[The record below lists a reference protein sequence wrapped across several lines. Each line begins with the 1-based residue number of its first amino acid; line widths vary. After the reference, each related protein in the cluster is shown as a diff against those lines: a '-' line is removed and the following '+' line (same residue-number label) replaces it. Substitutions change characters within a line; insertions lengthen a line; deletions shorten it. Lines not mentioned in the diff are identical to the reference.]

1 MKLCSEPGPAVRAL
15 ECLQS
20 NRCGPD
26 SFLDGDIPY
35 ILSQKTPTPGFFQ
48 RYAISSWIGWVI
60 GSTLVTAILVW
71 LQETDR
77 IPLDFD
83 ISIISYIG
91 GLALSSFFFNALG
104 ALAAFGKEQV
114 DQYLKMGNAVTSFAG
129 DLAAGV
135 TPAQA
140 RELLGATFEMTLFPY
155 DCSGNDIRS
164 VAVSG
169 EQLLCLLGLTLQSAV
184 YGTTRF
190 LTEEGID
197 LNRLPL
203 KYIILRNEVNTFTSV
218 KNRNELSVLM
228 RMATRMVAL
237 ITEQG
242 ILPENRWKKSV
253 DNTGDFNSAI
263 GALPIAKSVR
273 VTQVSNNF
281 LFAAVAITTP
291 FIPLAGEFGPFVRIG
306 FGFGVAVILY
316 GALLIRTR
324 ESEITNLDNPTVGVF
339 LKDLDDPIAAAVL
352 AEIGSIK
359 MIGSTVGQ
367 ASVDDALAPIPIM
380 PKGYYDA

>member
-1 MKLCSEPGPAVRAL
+1 MGRAL

-91 GLALSSFFFNALG
+91 

-155 DCSGNDIRS
+155 D
-164 VAVSG
+164 
-169 EQLLCLLGLTLQSAV
+169 
-184 YGTTRF
+184 
-190 LTEEGID
+190 
-197 LNRLPL
+197 
-203 KYIILRNEVNTFTSV
+203 
-218 KNRNELSVLM
+218 
-228 RMATRMVAL
+228 
-237 ITEQG
+237 
-242 ILPENRWKKSV
+242 
-253 DNTGDFNSAI
+253 
-263 GALPIAKSVR
+263 
-273 VTQVSNNF
+273 
-281 LFAAVAITTP
+281 
-291 FIPLAGEFGPFVRIG
+291 
-306 FGFGVAVILY
+306 
-316 GALLIRTR
+316 
-324 ESEITNLDNPTVGVF
+324 
-339 LKDLDDPIAAAVL
+339 
-352 AEIGSIK
+352 
-359 MIGSTVGQ
+359 
-367 ASVDDALAPIPIM
+367 
-380 PKGYYDA
+380 

>member
-1 MKLCSEPGPAVRAL
+1 MG
-15 ECLQS
+15 
-20 NRCGPD
+20 
-26 SFLDGDIPY
+26 IPY

-104 ALAAFGKEQV
+104 AL
-114 DQYLKMGNAVTSFAG
+114 
-129 DLAAGV
+129 
-135 TPAQA
+135 
-140 RELLGATFEMTLFPY
+140 
-155 DCSGNDIRS
+155 
-164 VAVSG
+164 
-169 EQLLCLLGLTLQSAV
+169 
-184 YGTTRF
+184 
-190 LTEEGID
+190 
-197 LNRLPL
+197 
-203 KYIILRNEVNTFTSV
+203 
-218 KNRNELSVLM
+218 
-228 RMATRMVAL
+228 

-281 LFAAVAITTP
+281 LFAAVT
-291 FIPLAGEFGPFVRIG
+291 
-306 FGFGVAVILY
+306 
-316 GALLIRTR
+316 
-324 ESEITNLDNPTVGVF
+324 
-339 LKDLDDPIAAAVL
+339 
-352 AEIGSIK
+352 
-359 MIGSTVGQ
+359 
-367 ASVDDALAPIPIM
+367 
-380 PKGYYDA
+380 